1 LGTERPALAS
11 HRGLLGTRIILASP
25 VGRDGASSGTVPRPI
40 RVGLISDTHGLLR
53 LEAKAF
59 LSGCDLLLHGG
70 DVGAA
75 TILDELARIAPLTTV
90 RGNNDREPWGLHLHE
105 AQLVQVGAVPVYLI
119 HNIKQLALH
128 PPAPEVRVVVSGHSH
143 QPMAENRDGVLFVNP
158 GSSGPRRFKLPVAAG
173 ELWVSNSRVS
183 ARIVDLLNGQT
194 LARA

>member
-1 LGTERPALAS
+1 
-11 HRGLLGTRIILASP
+11 
-25 VGRDGASSGTVPRPI
+25 
-40 RVGLISDTHGLLR
+40 LR

-59 LSGCDLLLHGG
+59 LSGCDLILHGG

-128 PPAPEVRVVVSGHSH
+128 PPA
-143 QPMAENRDGVLFVNP
+143 
-158 GSSGPRRFKLPVAAG
+158 RRFKLPVAAG